1 MRGALARSVIQWLVA
16 SAAFLGLAVAL
27 TWPWVAHIRGR
38 ETFGDAAQF
47 VWDSWWLLESVSGF
61 ENPWFTDRL
70 FAPEGTWLTA
80 HPLEALLM
88 VVLSPLTAVVGPMT
102 AFGILVIVTLALAGV
117 LAWRLGLCLG
127 LGHVGAAVA
136 GLLWA
141 ASPIVVYKSTGHY
154 MLLVLAMLLPA
165 ALVLA
170 ARLARSHSTRD
181 GAFLGLLLGASML
194 TDLQVTAYLLL
205 ALVASATYVLATRP
219 AWRSRVAIRPLVALA
234 VTFVLVGLPL
244 TISVLRAER
253 DGDYSTPLQLR
264 MFSAT
269 HYNADATQFVLPS
282 PASRFFSD
290 DYHTAAAR
298 LGNLATFPIDTP
310 VTLGWAAL
318 TLAVVGVAATW
329 RRRRTWWMVCAVL
342 ACMLLSLGP
351 NLKVAGRMYTP
362 LAVDY
367 GGERVSAIAPAS
379 WLLWMPVVKDLR
391 IPARFMQL
399 GVLPLVLMAGIGA
412 SVLVRRWPT
421 AGTVAVAGLCGL
433 AIVEGAVA
441 VRGEPPSGAQEIAR
455 IIRDDRSDG
464 IVVDVPLSWQSGIE
478 LVGAPLAADQAM
490 LQQTIHGKPIAS
502 GYIARMDNE
511 RVARLIEHPL
521 YRSLLTLQG
530 AGSVAPPMAAPT
542 TAAVVMDA
550 RRLQARWIVVW
561 PEADRR
567 VLPLLRSVG
576 YRRAAEANGV
586 LLFRPTGV

>member
-253 DGDYSTPLQLR
+253 DGDYSTPLPLR

-399 GVLPLVLMAGIGA
+399 A
-412 SVLVRRWPT
+412 SAT
-421 AGTVAVAGLCGL
+421 AGTHGWNRCECPRASMADCWNSGRRRSLRPRHRGRSGRRAWRAAKRGTRDRADHPRRPKRWDRRRRSTELAERNRAGRGTSRSRPSNAPANHPWKADRVGLHCSNGQRASSPSHRTPALPLASHFARGRIGCTTHGGPHNGRGRHGCPATAGALDCGVAG
-433 AIVEGAVA
+433 
-441 VRGEPPSGAQEIAR
+441 SG
-455 IIRDDRSDG
+455 
-464 IVVDVPLSWQSGIE
+464 P
-478 LVGAPLAADQAM
+478 
-490 LQQTIHGKPIAS
+490 AS
-502 GYIARMDNE
+502 
-511 RVARLIEHPL
+511 
-521 YRSLLTLQG
+521 
-530 AGSVAPPMAAPT
+530 AAPSSLRGLPP
-542 TAAVVMDA
+542 
-550 RRLQARWIVVW
+550 RR
-561 PEADRR
+561 
-567 VLPLLRSVG
+567 
-576 YRRAAEANGV
+576 
-586 LLFRPTGV
+586 